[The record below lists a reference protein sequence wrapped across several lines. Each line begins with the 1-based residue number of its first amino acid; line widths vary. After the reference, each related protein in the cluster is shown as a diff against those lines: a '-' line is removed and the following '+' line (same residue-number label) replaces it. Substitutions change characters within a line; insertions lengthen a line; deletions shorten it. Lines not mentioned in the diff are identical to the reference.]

1 MTKIKRRPRIME
13 DLDGVNFVFSD
24 SLKRYLEWAGIRKPG
39 QIPDGETPT
48 WNFFE
53 GPGWDMSLGEFLQHC
68 NDAADAGFLFAGP
81 AREGALEMFDA
92 FYNSGYEIVIITDRP
107 FGTTPEVSRKIT
119 RDWLEQH
126 SLRYHQLIFSAD
138 KTCTWTDYAIE
149 DKLENYDALDAVGTQ
164 VYLISRPWNQVPGG
178 DNRRRVD
185 TLAEFTQ
192 AVFESE
198 RELEYA

>member
-1 MTKIKRRPRIME
+1 MI

-39 QIPDGETPT
+39 EIPDGETPT

-53 GPGWDMSLGEFLQHC
+53 GPGWNMTLGEFLQHC

-81 AREGALEMFDA
+81 TREGALEMFDA
-92 FYNSGYEIVIITDRP
+92 LWNHYYKIVIITDRP
-107 FGTTPEVSRKIT
+107 FGSTPEVSRQIT

-138 KTCTWTDYAIE
+138 KTCAQTDYGIE
-149 DKLENYDALDAVGTQ
+149 DKIENYDALDAVGTK
-164 VYLISRPWNQVPGG
+164 VYLINRPWNQVEGG
-178 DNRRRVD
+178 DSRRRVN
-185 TLAEFTQ
+185 TLAEFTE
-192 AVFESE
+192 AVLSDIEE
-198 RELEYA
+198 VIYV